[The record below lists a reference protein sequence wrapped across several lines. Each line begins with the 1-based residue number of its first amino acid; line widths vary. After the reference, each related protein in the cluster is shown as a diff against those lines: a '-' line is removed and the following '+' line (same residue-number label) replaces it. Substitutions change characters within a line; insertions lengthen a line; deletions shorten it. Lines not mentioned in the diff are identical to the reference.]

1 MTLRFKTIKPGT
13 LIVSKSYNIFKRLW
27 YRMRKKELPYNCIT
41 LFTNTTSIF
50 DTYSEKSTEIL
61 MELKKAYTKEELS
74 LLTSLVEEYIK
85 EHDITAVDFK
95 GIKDMNELM
104 KILNTIRPF
113 SIQLALDGNDI
124 FDKNKLTTRK
134 NYYVKRIAEEK
145 KWDICVY

>member
-13 LIVSKSYNIFKRLW
+13 LIVSKRYNVFKRLW

-41 LFTNTTSIF
+41 LFTNTTSVF

-61 MELKKAYTKEELS
+61 MELKKSYTKEELS